1 MPFAFSDLDDRAV
14 GSEFLSARQAVLLPM
29 TDAGKGMRGMG
40 LWVLGQCGRDHM
52 KEEDRTDGAR
62 PGDAA
67 RLYEESLILLSSV
80 RGTLAALLGRVSAG
94 DATALKELTAK
105 QAELE
110 FALKRAF
117 ETEQRFNDW
126 KAKHDRS
133 SWSDE
138 IDFDIVRHDIGCRLA
153 RLRSCCEA
161 D

>member
-1 MPFAFSDLDDRAV
+1 MTEDDLT
-14 GSEFLSARQAVLLPM
+14 E
-29 TDAGKGMRGMG
+29 DA
-40 LWVLGQCGRDHM
+40 
-52 KEEDRTDGAR
+52 RTD
-62 PGDAA
+62 DAA
-67 RLYEESLILLSSV
+67 RLYDESLILLTSV
-80 RGTLAALLGRVSAG
+80 SGTLAALLRRVSEG

-110 FALKRAF
+110 YALKRAF

-126 KAKHDRS
+126 KAKQDRS

-138 IDFDIVRHDIGCRLA
+138 IDFETVRYDIGCRLA

>member
-1 MPFAFSDLDDRAV
+1 
-14 GSEFLSARQAVLLPM
+14 M
-29 TDAGKGMRGMG
+29 T
-40 LWVLGQCGRDHM
+40 
-52 KEEDRTDGAR
+52 EENRTDGAR
-62 PGDAA
+62 PGDTA

-80 RGTLAALLGRVSAG
+80 RGTLAALLRRVSEG

-126 KAKHDRS
+126 KAKQDRTA
-133 SWSDE
+133 WSDE
-138 IDFDIVRHDIGCRLA
+138 IDFDMVRHDIGCRLA

>member
-1 MPFAFSDLDDRAV
+1 
-14 GSEFLSARQAVLLPM
+14 M
-29 TDAGKGMRGMG
+29 TDDY
-40 LWVLGQCGRDHM
+40 L
-52 KEEDRTDGAR
+52 TDGAL
-62 PGDAA
+62 PDDAA
-67 RLYEESLILLSSV
+67 RLYDESLILLSSV
-80 RGTLAALLGRVSAG
+80 RSTLAGLLRRVSEG
-94 DATALKELTAK
+94 DATVLKELVAK

-138 IDFDIVRHDIGCRLA
+138 IDFDTVRHEIGCRLA

-161 D
+161 E